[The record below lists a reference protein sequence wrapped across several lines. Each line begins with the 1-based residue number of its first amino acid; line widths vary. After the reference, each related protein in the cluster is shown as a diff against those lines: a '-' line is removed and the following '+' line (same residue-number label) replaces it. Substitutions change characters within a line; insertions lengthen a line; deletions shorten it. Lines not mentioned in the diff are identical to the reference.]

1 MSHRE
6 DISPEDEPIW
16 SALRTVPDPEFGLNI
31 VDMGLIYEVNQK
43 DGDISV
49 IMTLT
54 TPNCPSGDW
63 IYEGTKAA
71 VRLVPFATNVEVTM
85 VFDPP
90 WTPEMLSEE
99 GKRQMGW

>member
-1 MSHRE
+1 MSTP
-6 DISPEDEPIW
+6 DNITPEDAPAW
-16 SALRTVPDPEFGLNI
+16 DALRTVPDPEFGLNI
-31 VDMGLIYEVNQK
+31 VDMGLIYEVNNK

-63 IYEGTKAA
+63 IYEGAQS
-71 VRLVPFATNVEVTM
+71 VLRLLPFAKNVEVTM
-85 VFDPP
+85 VFNPP